1 MEKHWELFQLKV
13 HSSALPIA
21 GQAHLHTIKVTDAD
35 QDHPDIGDDGDDDC
49 DDDNVTKV
57 MIMLILMLFQKTF
70 KVFSASAVTNC
81 DTEVSQ
87 TPNVHNEESFQNI
100 WNPDS
105 ESLLLA

>member
-35 QDHPDIGDDGDDDC
+35 EDHPDIGDDHGDHGDDHC

-57 MIMLILMLFQKTF
+57 MTMLILMLFQKTL

-105 ESLLLA
+105 G

>member
-1 MEKHWELFQLKV
+1 
-13 HSSALPIA
+13 
-21 GQAHLHTIKVTDAD
+21 
-35 QDHPDIGDDGDDDC
+35 
-49 DDDNVTKV
+49 

-100 WNPDS
+100 RIAKAFFRHNDVVANVGDNKSMMNDCPEIFQVWDNFGQS
-105 ESLLLA
+105 FTISYEH

>member
-35 QDHPDIGDDGDDDC
+35 QDHPDIGDDGDDD
-49 DDDNVTKV
+49 NVTKV

-70 KVFSASAVTNC
+70 KLFSASAVTNC

-105 ESLLLA
+105 G